1 MTRGWAQKKA
11 AWKTAVATFI
21 SINLKPRKFRY
32 FQLPPPKRGTNFPT
46 FSTQGVYLFSSHG
59 QGLYPWNPAT
69 FGRKLRWMWVA
80 KRWPSSIDSGRT
92 CTLILFF
99 GNGNGGLMKM
109 VGNSQEAPLCF
120 YVFDPYL
127 YICAVVC
134 FRALLV
140 YLASRFQGFMLTKYV
155 FAVARGACQN
165 MPFFCCNSLEV
176 RVSLAGYKQE
186 KWRLGSVGIPRWKT
200 YDPGGDEPASGEE
213 FLIPIQTKRHPWF
226 IHRHLI
232 F

>member
-127 YICAVVC
+127 YIYVLWFVSELFWCTWRQD
-134 FRALLV
+134 FRVLCWQSTSLLWQGALAKTCRFFVATHWKFEFPLQDT
-140 YLASRFQGFMLTKYV
+140 SRKNEG
-155 FAVARGACQN
+155 
-165 MPFFCCNSLEV
+165 
-176 RVSLAGYKQE
+176 
-186 KWRLGSVGIPRWKT
+186 WDRLGSHAEKHMIRVVTSQHRGR
-200 YDPGGDEPASGEE
+200 S
-213 FLIPIQTKRHPWF
+213 FLSQVKQSDTRGSSIDT
-226 IHRHLI
+226 
-232 F
+232 